1 MTLPTTLLR
10 AQYDHRGPV
19 PQDVIRAVPV
29 DVPTLAAGQALVAVL
44 AAPINPSDLL
54 TLTGDYGKLPQL
66 PALGGNE
73 GVGRVLALGPDSA
86 GLAPGQ
92 LVLLPIGS
100 GTWATHLVAEARRLV
115 PLPEGADP
123 QQLAMLTINPPT
135 ASLML
140 SEFVPLAPGDWV
152 IQNVANSGVGGYL
165 VQLARLRGIRTV
177 NLVRRASAVVAVQ
190 AQGGDVVLVDGDD
203 LAARVQAATGGAA
216 IRLGIDAVGGAA
228 TDRLASCLAE
238 GGTLVNYG
246 MMSGEPCQVAPRH
259 FVFNDLTLRG
269 FWLANWFR
277 SASRDAQ
284 RALYGELTRLV
295 ASGALHARIHAT
307 YPVDRIQDAVAA
319 AAAGERDGKILI
331 APAA

>member
-1 MTLPTTLLR
+1 MSLPTTLLR
-10 AQYDHRGPV
+10 AQYHHRGPV
-19 PQDVIRAVPV
+19 PQDVIRAVPA
-29 DVPTLAAGQALVAVL
+29 DVPALAAGQALVAVL

-54 TLTGDYGKLPQL
+54 TLTGEYGMLPPL

-73 GVGRVLALGPDSA
+73 GVGRVAALGPDTA
-86 GLAPGQ
+86 GLAVGQ

-123 QQLAMLTINPPT
+123 QQLAMLTVNPPT

-140 SEFVPLAPGDWV
+140 SEFVTLASGDWV

-177 NLVRRASAVVAVQ
+177 NLVRRASAVAAVQ

-203 LAARVQAATGGAA
+203 LAARVKAATGGAA

-246 MMSGEPCQVAPRH
+246 MMSGEPCQVAPRN

-269 FWLANWFR
+269 FWLAKWFR

-295 ASGALHARIHAT
+295 ATGALHARIHAT
-307 YPVDRIQDAVAA
+307 YPVDRIQAAVAA

-331 APAA
+331 APLA